1 MTTVNI
7 RIEELAQQLDLEI
20 LERGKG
26 IICFR
31 SSEIS
36 RPGLQFAGF
45 YDHFDPHR
53 VQLIGNAEMNYL
65 YSLPQDELKE
75 RMGRFMG
82 LEIPCVVCARG
93 KMPPEALLHSAREH
107 QIPVFRA
114 ACNTDQAGHAISNYV
129 ERRLSRHILTHGVL
143 MDIFGVG
150 VLLRGESGMGK
161 SEVALEMIRAGQRLV
176 ADDVVEVSR
185 IGDKLVGRAPEQT
198 RYFMEVRGIGIV
210 DVRYL
215 YGVGAVLPE
224 KTIELVVDLEYYN
237 EKQEYIRIGAE
248 EARTVEILG
257 VPLPNSVIPVSPGR
271 NLAIV
276 IEVVAR
282 NFRLKR
288 LGYDPGAQF
297 DAGLLRGE

>member
-75 RMGRFMG
+75 RMRRFMG

-143 MDIFGVG
+143 MDILASASFCG
-150 VLLRGESGMGK
+150 GK
-161 SEVALEMIRAGQRLV
+161 AAWAKAKWPWR
-176 ADDVVEVSR
+176 
-185 IGDKLVGRAPEQT
+185 
-198 RYFMEVRGIGIV
+198 
-210 DVRYL
+210 
-215 YGVGAVLPE
+215 
-224 KTIELVVDLEYYN
+224 
-237 EKQEYIRIGAE
+237 
-248 EARTVEILG
+248 
-257 VPLPNSVIPVSPGR
+257 
-271 NLAIV
+271 
-276 IEVVAR
+276 
-282 NFRLKR
+282 
-288 LGYDPGAQF
+288 
-297 DAGLLRGE
+297 